1 MPSRM
6 PLFSVFLLLFSSS
19 ALCYPQIQTATCTNW
34 KFFNISVDTHP
45 HGINQY
51 GTVVGDIQSPTG
63 SGQQRNSL
71 PQTSLGFVRYSNG
84 AFKTY
89 MTPNSQFVFTT
100 KASQTHFTRR
110 NALGVTVG
118 WYMDS
123 SDTNPHIH
131 GLVVSGS
138 NTTTVDFP
146 DNGFSAPPTDTML
159 LGINRWGSMVGIWAC
174 CGGFSFSYTGFE
186 LKNGVFTNL
195 LQLPGISQP
204 LSIHPS
210 SISDRG
216 TIVGWY
222 NQDPLTPFHGFRL
235 ANGSVKIIDANGNGT
250 FPNDINS
257 FGVIVGT
264 FNLNSVGASFNT
276 SGFVYNNGVLK
287 HVQVPN
293 FPYSTLDGINHN
305 GDVTGTA
312 YGPSGST
319 AFTAHCQ

>member
-6 PLFSVFLLLFSSS
+6 PLFSVFLLLFFFP

-34 KFFNISVDTHP
+34 KFFSISVDTHP
-45 HGINQY
+45 HGINSY

-63 SGQQRNSL
+63 SGNGLNSL
-71 PQTSLGFVRYSNG
+71 PQTGLGFVRDSNG

-89 MTPNSQFVFTT
+89 MTPNSQFVLTT

-123 SDTNPHIH
+123 SATSHAH
-131 GLVVSGS
+131 GLVFSGS
-138 NTTTVDFP
+138 NTATVDYPGATDTILFGINYWGTTVGIYSLFGGFP
-146 DNGFSAPPTDTML
+146 D
-159 LGINRWGSMVGIWAC
+159 
-174 CGGFSFSYTGFE
+174 SYGAFE
-186 LKNGVFTNL
+186 LKNGVFTNVHM
-195 LQLPGISQP
+195 PGSVTTH
-204 LSIHPS
+204 LS
-210 SISDRG
+210 SISDKG
-216 TIVGWY
+216 VIVGWY
-222 NQDPLTPFHGFRL
+222 NVESTTPFHGFRL
-235 ANGSVKIIDANGNGT
+235 ANGVYKTIDSPQWGNGT

-264 FNLNSVGASFNT
+264 FNLISVGASFNT
-276 SGFVYNNGVLK
+276 SGFVYNNGMFK
-287 HVQVPN
+287 PVQVPN
-293 FPYSTLDGINHN
+293 FPYSTVDGINNN
-305 GDVTGTA
+305 GYVTGTA

>member
-1 MPSRM
+1 MASR
-6 PLFSVFLLLFSSS
+6 LGFFSVFLLLIFSS

-34 KFFNISVDTHP
+34 KFFNLSVDTHP

-63 SGQQRNSL
+63 SGNGLNSL

-89 MTPNSQFVFTT
+89 MTPNSQFVLTT

-138 NTTTVDFP
+138 NTATVDFP
-146 DNGFSAPPTDTML
+146 ANGFSAPPTDTML
-159 LGINRWGSMVGIWAC
+159 LGINYWGSMVGIWAC
-174 CGGFSFSYTGFE
+174 CGGFSSSYAGFE

-195 LQLPGISQP
+195 QLPGISTV
-204 LSIHPS
+204 SIHPS

-222 NQDPLTPFHGFRL
+222 NQGSTTPFHGFRL
-235 ANGSVKIIDANGNGT
+235 ANGSLKIIDSPQWGNGT

-276 SGFVYNNGVLK
+276 SGFVYNNGVFK
-287 HVQVPN
+287 PVQVPN
-293 FPYSTLDGINHN
+293 FPYSTVDGINNN
-305 GDVTGTA
+305 GYVTGTA
-312 YGPSGST
+312 YGPLGST